1 MDLEFK
7 KYSYQIINHFTLKII
22 AIILMTIDHIGML
35 LFPINSNI
43 YIILRT
49 IGRLALPLFIF
60 MAVEGSFHSKKP
72 YIYVLKF
79 LILGFIID
87 IGELVFLNRYDGNA
101 FITLGVGTLGCVLV
115 NRKDYYSYLAIPLA
129 ILMILADF
137 NFFPLRMDC
146 SFLGLFIFI
155 GIYLGEYLPNVYFN
169 YLGKKLNYDNNSL
182 EIVKKHMLRSKQNI
196 GALCGIF
203 IAYIAFM
210 FLDMFNIYSFL
221 VTNLLPFRIVSYGC
235 LASIIILFYNGKPGY
250 SNKFL
255 NWGFYFY
262 YPLHLCILYGIS
274 LLSLCICVAFI

>member
-1 MDLEFK
+1 
-7 KYSYQIINHFTLKII
+7 
-22 AIILMTIDHIGML
+22 MTIDHIGML

-235 LASIIILFYNGKPGY
+235 LASIIILFYNGKQGY

>member
-87 IGELVFLNRYDGNA
+87 LGEFIFLNRYDGNA

-235 LASIIILFYNGKPGY
+235 LASIIILFYNGKQGY

>member
-235 LASIIILFYNGKPGY
+235 LASIIILFYNGKQGY